1 MGPTIFRM
9 DLERSGRGASPLFVK
24 SPEPLKRIGALASRM
39 GRLSPRP
46 PVPSAIVRLGTKD
59 PIVFSHVA
67 SDVAMPAPT
76 LAAPHEEAFSVHVH
90 HTRLSQIGRAHV

>member
-1 MGPTIFRM
+1 MFH
-9 DLERSGRGASPLFVK
+9 
-24 SPEPLKRIGALASRM
+24 
-39 GRLSPRP
+39 RP

-76 LAAPHEEAFSVHVH
+76 LAAPLEEAFSVHVH
-90 HTRLSQIGRAHV
+90 HLRLSHGDIWLEGRHRAMPLVHDLARRFDPTSRRRYQCVPRDAECS